1 MGLTSSL
8 FAGLSGM
15 KTNEF
20 RMDVIGN
27 NIANVNTAAYKTDR
41 VTFQSQFSQTFSFG
55 TAPSGTIGG
64 TNPLQVG
71 TGASVGTMSRD
82 FSMGAPELTG
92 LKTDMA
98 IQGQGLFI
106 LKGANGGQFYTRDG
120 SMHFNSENFL
130 VSSQGLFLQGYNTDE
145 NFNLNVGPLNRI
157 KIPVGEITTATLTTS
172 AQFRGNLDNNAS
184 VPPTDTLSL
193 TAATRPVLTST
204 PGGRFFT
211 DLLGAVPATGADNLT
226 VLRDVS
232 GNQLFYDDNI
242 ITLSSAQKGGAT
254 LVPTDFVV
262 GTTGATLN
270 DFNQWLTEVLGIQTN
285 GTPDYTANG
294 VANPGITM
302 TANGEI
308 QVVGNIGHK
317 NQIVL
322 GSNAMTVTTG
332 AGLTAPFN
340 STPFQFDANVSG
352 TATLEAQKTALG
364 DSVRTAYT
372 AYDSVGNPIDIQ
384 IVLVKQTVDSTGGTV
399 WRFFAESPDSIPPLN
414 GDGSFNADRTL
425 GTGTI
430 SFDASGNY
438 LNGTNLTVSVFR
450 DGTGSL
456 TPQTIELDFS
466 GMDSLNLNHSI
477 TLLSQDGFPAGT
489 LADFSIGEDGI
500 ITGTFDNGL
509 MRTLGQVVV
518 ATFRNYQGLVAAGET
533 LFTGGPNSGEAIVK
547 APLELGAG
555 SISAATLELSN
566 VDLSREFINLIIS
579 STGFSASSRVIQ
591 TSDRLLNELIALSR

>member
-27 NIANVNTAAYKTDR
+27 NIANVNTVAYKTDR

-71 TGASVGTMSRD
+71 TGSSVGTMSRD
-82 FSMGAPELTG
+82 FGMGAPELTG

-120 SMHFNSENFL
+120 SMHFNAENFL
-130 VSSQGLFLQGYNTDE
+130 VSSQGLFLQGYNADE

-157 KIPVGEITTATLTTS
+157 KIPVGEITTATLTTAS
-172 AQFRGNLDNNAS
+172 QFSGNLDNNAS

-204 PGGRFFT
+204 AGGRFYT
-211 DLLGAVPATGADNLT
+211 DAGITAATGATALT
-226 VLRDVS
+226 ALRDVA
-232 GNQLFYDDNI
+232 GNQLFYDDNL
-242 ITLSSAQKGGAT
+242 ITLSSAQKGGET
-254 LVPTDFVV
+254 LVPTAFTV
-262 GTTGATLN
+262 GTTGATL
-270 DFNQWLTEVLGIQTN
+270 DDLNQWLTEVLGIQTN
-285 GTPDYTANG
+285 GVPDYTANG
-294 VANPGITM
+294 VANPGITV

-322 GSNAMTVTTG
+322 GSNALTVTTG
-332 AGLTAPFN
+332 AGLTAPFS
-340 STPFQFDANVSG
+340 STPFQFDSNIPG
-352 TATLEAQKTALG
+352 TASLDAQKAALG

-372 AYDSVGNPIDIQ
+372 AYDSVGNPINIQ
-384 IVLVKQTVDSTGGTV
+384 IVLVKQTVDATGGTV
-399 WRFFAESPDSIPPLN
+399 WRFFAESPDSIPN
-414 GDGSFNADRTL
+414 GNADRTL

-438 LNGTNLTVSVFR
+438 LNGTNQTISVFR
-450 DGTGSL
+450 DGTGAL
-456 TPQTIELDFS
+456 TPQTVELDFS
-466 GMDSLNLNHSI
+466 GMDSFNLSSTI

-500 ITGTFDNGL
+500 ITGTFSNGL
-509 MRTLGQVVV
+509 TRTLGQVVM
-518 ATFRNYQGLVAAGET
+518 ATFRNYEGLVSTSEN

-555 SISAATLELSN
+555 SISSATLELSN